1 MLAPGEMNEC
11 KHESGAMRRSQ
22 TALDALSG

>member
-1 MLAPGEMNEC
+1 MLAPGDMNEC